1 VSGVSKPQIP
11 KPDLV
16 AVAGLHW
23 VTNKRKNMKR
33 RQILKLF
40 TAAAGWTVV
49 AGSPLALLV
58 RRSCAA
64 LRRRLLPA
72 DTDLGTLLFENPKY
86 LDSRN
91 LPITPIGKFGTM
103 GLSKHQVDLQRWQLT
118 IGGAVARPSLFS
130 YDQIMAMPAVSRDV
144 LLICPGVFAY
154 HARWRGISIWP
165 LLEQSG
171 VDRKT
176 TYADVRGPSGPYE
189 KVQRFPLREVQ
200 TNDAF
205 LAYAVNERRLPE
217 KHGFPLRA
225 VAEGYVGAD
234 WIKFVERIDAVV
246 TAPDPDEVE
255 KNAAPVYVP

>member
-1 VSGVSKPQIP
+1 
-11 KPDLV
+11 
-16 AVAGLHW
+16 
-23 VTNKRKNMKR
+23 MKR
-33 RQILKLF
+33 RQILKFF
-40 TAAAGWTVV
+40 TAVAGWTVV

-72 DTDLGTLLFENPKY
+72 DTDLGTLLFESPKH

-91 LPITPIGKFGTM
+91 LPLTPIEKFGTM
-103 GLSKHQVDLQRWQLT
+103 GLTEHMVDLQRWQLT
-118 IGGAVARPSLFS
+118 IGGAVARPTRFT
-130 YDQIMAMPAVSRDV
+130 YDQITAMPVISRDV

-165 LLEQSG
+165 LLEQAG
-171 VDRKT
+171 IDNKT
-176 TYADVRGPSGPYE
+176 TYVDVGGPAGPY
-189 KVQRFPLREVQ
+189 KQVHRFPLHEVQ
-200 TNDAF
+200 TNKTF

-234 WIKFVERIDAVV
+234 WIKFVERIDAVI
-246 TAPDPDEVE
+246 TAPVPDEAE

>member
-1 VSGVSKPQIP
+1 
-11 KPDLV
+11 
-16 AVAGLHW
+16 
-23 VTNKRKNMKR
+23 MKR
-33 RQILKLF
+33 RQILKVF
-40 TAAAGWTVV
+40 TVVGAWTVV

-72 DTDLGTLLFENPKY
+72 DTDLGALLFENPKY

-91 LPITPIGKFGTM
+91 LPITPIDTFGSM
-103 GLSKHQVDLQRWQLT
+103 GLREHQVDLQRWRLT
-118 IGGAVARPSLFS
+118 VGGAVARPSRFS

-144 LLICPGVFAY
+144 LLICPGVFAFN
-154 HARWRGISIWP
+154 ARWRGISIWP
-165 LLEQSG
+165 LLAQAG
-171 VDRKT
+171 VDRQT
-176 TYADVRGPSGPYE
+176 TYVDVGGPAGPYE

-200 TNDAF
+200 TNKAF

-225 VAEGYVGAD
+225 VAEGYVGAE
-234 WIKFVERIDAVV
+234 WIKFVERIDAVIAV
-246 TAPDPDEVE
+246 PVPEEAE

>member
-1 VSGVSKPQIP
+1 
-11 KPDLV
+11 
-16 AVAGLHW
+16 
-23 VTNKRKNMKR
+23 MKR
-33 RQILKLF
+33 RQMLKLF
-40 TAAAGWTVV
+40 ATAAGWAVV

-72 DTDLGTLLFENPKY
+72 DTDLGALLFENPKY

-91 LPITPIGKFGTM
+91 LPITPIDKFGTM
-103 GLSKHQVDLQRWQLT
+103 GLSEHQVDLQHWQLT
-118 IGGAVARPSLFS
+118 IGGAVARPIRFT
-130 YDQIMAMPAVSRDV
+130 YDQITAMPAVSRDV

-165 LLEQSG
+165 LLEQAG
-171 VDRKT
+171 VDMKT
-176 TYADVRGPSGPYE
+176 TYVDVGGPAGPYE

-200 TNDAF
+200 TNKAF
-205 LAYAVNERRLPE
+205 LAYAVNGKRLPE

-225 VAEGYVGAD
+225 VAEGYVGAE
-234 WIKFVERIDAVV
+234 WIKFVERIDPVI
-246 TAPDPDEVE
+246 TASVPDDAK